1 MAPRA
6 SREVRSCLAR
16 GNPER
21 AVHDFHEVPFLFQD
35 EALRLRKREVL
46 AALRVFPQPRLVGF
60 VGGEAVECDQAP
72 ADIVGALPR
81 QEIADQVPAA
91 AGNDAPPVFGVFAER
106 VTVGGIDFVTDDA
119 DDAHVAAPVH
129 GGRRGK
135 GGSRGGI
142 DEGTDRGRRRDA
154 RRRERSRARKE
165 HAARVARGP
174 FRPGRVRFFKVFVRF
189 HGGSMTRPVPAC
201 FAYNGSMDV
210 VRNDAPI
217 ADVAAAIAE
226 PARARMLCRLLDGHA
241 RTGTELSIVA
251 GVGAST
257 TSAHLARLVAQGL
270 VKVAAQGRHRYYSLA
285 SAHVAAALE
294 ALTVVAGA
302 PRAPFMPNTPGR
314 LRSART
320 CYDHMA
326 GALAVALHDRMF
338 ALRWLSHA
346 PARGDAAYEVTKT
359 GSTALIELGV
369 DVAAARAARRRFACG
384 CLDWSERRPHL
395 AGALG
400 AALLELS
407 LQRKWVVRDLDS
419 RALSVTAKG
428 NRDLRTSFGV
438 EIRP

>member
-1 MAPRA
+1 M
-6 SREVRSCLAR
+6 
-16 GNPER
+16 
-21 AVHDFHEVPFLFQD
+21 
-35 EALRLRKREVL
+35 
-46 AALRVFPQPRLVGF
+46 
-60 VGGEAVECDQAP
+60 
-72 ADIVGALPR
+72 
-81 QEIADQVPAA
+81 
-91 AGNDAPPVFGVFAER
+91 
-106 VTVGGIDFVTDDA
+106 
-119 DDAHVAAPVH
+119 
-129 GGRRGK
+129 GGR
-135 GGSRGGI
+135 I
-142 DEGTDRGRRRDA
+142 DEGADRGRRREA
-154 RRRERSRARKE
+154 RRRERRARQE
-165 HAARVARGP
+165 HAACVACGP
-174 FRPGRVRFFKVFVRF
+174 FRPCRVCFFNVLVRF
-189 HGGSMTRPVPAC
+189 HGGSVTRSLPAC
-201 FAYNGSMDV
+201 FVYNESMDV

-241 RTGTELSIVA
+241 RTATELAIVG
-251 GVGAST
+251 GVSAST
-257 TSAHLARLVAQGL
+257 ASAHLAKLLARRL